1 MERDRQL
8 RDAVVTMT
16 TKSLV
21 TGSIYST
28 TPERRYDDTIPYIIY
43 REKTNRAF
51 RTQSVNHLLCLCL
64 AVLTCRRVEPAVV
77 FFYVLL
83 LDSFDE
89 KTLIPLR
96 ATLARSLRPTALFTN
111 NNSRLHLNNAAR

>member
-1 MERDRQL
+1 MEGLERDRQL

-51 RTQSVNHLLCLCL
+51 RTQSVTPSSLCLSWRGDL
-64 AVLTCRRVEPAVV
+64 SPCRAVV

-111 NNSRLHLNNAAR
+111 NNSRLI

>member
-1 MERDRQL
+1 MEGLERDRQL

-51 RTQSVNHLLCLCL
+51 RTQSVTHLLCLRL
-64 AVLTCRRVEPAVV
+64 AVLTCRRVEPL
-77 FFYVLL
+77 FSFMFYC
-83 LDSFDE
+83 S
-89 KTLIPLR
+89 
-96 ATLARSLRPTALFTN
+96 TALMKK
-111 NNSRLHLNNAAR
+111 H